1 MEVREMQAY
10 ISIINE
16 SVYPAISVLFDDIIL
31 FKDILHTSAKKPYP
45 AGSVQ
50 VIVLDNRQR
59 TMHDLYIGLS
69 PDKSYILK
77 VHTKDCILI
86 QSGFP

>member
-10 ISIINE
+10 INIINE
-16 SVYPAISVLFDDIIL
+16 SAYPVISVLFDGILL
-31 FKDILHTSAKKPYP
+31 FKDIIHVSCDKSYP

-50 VIVLDNRQR
+50 VIILDNRER
-59 TMHDLYIGLS
+59 IIHDLYLGMS
-69 PDKSYILK
+69 PEKSYILK